1 MVFKAPSERKLINM
15 RRNHLTWRNRTRSTL
30 EIKAKKAVGLS
41 VNKNNLFLSS
51 LICSFCAPIIIIII
65 NLSICGYLMNAARSK
80 IWNSYAVQR
89 SSVIFYLACTIDVY
103 SLNLS

>member
-51 LICSFCAPIIIIII
+51 LICSVCAPIIIII

-89 SSVIFYLACTIDVY
+89 SSVIFYLACIIHVY
-103 SLNLS
+103 SLNLC

>member
-1 MVFKAPSERKLINM
+1 MVFKAPSERNLINM

-41 VNKNNLFLSS
+41 VNKNNLSLST
-51 LICSFCAPIIIIII
+51 LICSVCAPIIII

-89 SSVIFYLACTIDVY
+89 SSVIFYLARTIDVY